1 MIMEENNQK
10 VAGATEKITNTELV
24 KEIKKES
31 EEIVM
36 NNEKEV
42 EEKTFEELEK
52 EWKQERLAE
61 MEESIKEQQEIE
73 SGKKDQFIIDKIEE
87 TKELLQPNLKEA
99 DTKKEIQQILKE
111 NRKSMFNPNRG
122 EDRQKI
128 MGINILLKARNEMI
142 KAGIE
147 MSKFAYIPQTLDE
160 APKVSLE
167 IGQNIVK
174 CTNELQKVIEK
185 RIMDFA
191 NTDIITIMKEQ
202 ENNETGNRL
211 EESIAM
217 LDNIFNDIG
226 INTITEDKT

>member
-1 MIMEENNQK
+1 MEENNQK